1 MLNEDRIKVMTDLAV
16 FEKKHGRENEIASR
30 YYKGDY
36 ISYNMIW
43 SAIMSTIA
51 FGIGLLLFFGIN
63 FETYMEQMH
72 KMNLPQQGKNI
83 IILYVVFLTIM
94 LTISYFVYRRRYMRA
109 RKGLKK
115 YCDKLHELEKI
126 YNEELH
132 REHSRP
138 KQED

>member
-16 FEKKHGRENEIASR
+16 FEKKHGRENEIAAR

-36 ISYNMIW
+36 ISYNLIW
-43 SAIMSTIA
+43 TAIMSTIA
-51 FGIGLLLFFGIN
+51 FGLGLLLFFGVN
-63 FETYMEQMH
+63 FETYMAQMH
-72 KMNLPQQGKNI
+72 KMDLPQQGKNI
-83 IILYVVFLTIM
+83 VVLYVVFMAVM
-94 LTISYFVYRRRYMRA
+94 LTVSYFVYRRRYMQA
-109 RKGLKK
+109 KKGLKK